1 MNEENT
7 EVRKSSVKRPPVGKY
22 AVVAIISVVC
32 TVLVAAGMFF
42 IGKRLR
48 TPEKEDPPTQI
59 ETPVP
64 VPNAEIFA
72 EYRSNLT
79 EIFDGISNTMKDTDT
94 ENEKEVLLLI
104 DRILPLYDRVQL
116 TTAPLG
122 LEDADATLKEACRE
136 ISELLELSKDI
147 LACGENPTAD
157 DLETVEKL
165 RSRMTELPSAQ
176 SQIETAL
183 ETIFT
188 TPTSKL
194 PD

>member
-1 MNEENT
+1 M
-7 EVRKSSVKRPPVGKY
+7 
-22 AVVAIISVVC
+22 
-32 TVLVAAGMFF
+32 
-42 IGKRLR
+42 
-48 TPEKEDPPTQI
+48 
-59 ETPVP
+59 
-64 VPNAEIFA
+64 
-72 EYRSNLT
+72 
-79 EIFDGISNTMKDTDT
+79 
-94 ENEKEVLLLI
+94 
-104 DRILPLYDRVQL
+104 QL

-165 RSRMTELPSAQ
+165 RSRMTELPSVQ
-176 SQIETAL
+176 SQIEIAL